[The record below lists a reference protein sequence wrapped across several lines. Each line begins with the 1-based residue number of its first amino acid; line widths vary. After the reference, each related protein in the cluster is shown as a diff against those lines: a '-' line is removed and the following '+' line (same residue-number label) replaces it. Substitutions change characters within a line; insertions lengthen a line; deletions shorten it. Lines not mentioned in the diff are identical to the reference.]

1 MIFAVTI
8 KVLSQDTFFYL
19 SPLIPL
25 SPAFGGICNMKW
37 RGGDGDKFFL
47 KFKVQSN
54 VIS

>member
-25 SPAFGGICNMKW
+25 SMKW